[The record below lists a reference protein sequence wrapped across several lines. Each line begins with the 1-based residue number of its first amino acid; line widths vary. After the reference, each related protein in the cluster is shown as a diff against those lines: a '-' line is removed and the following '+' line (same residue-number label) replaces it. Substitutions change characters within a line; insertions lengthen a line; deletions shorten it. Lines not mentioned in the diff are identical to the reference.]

1 MRGRPFE
8 PGNKMGKGRPPGRRN
23 KKTIFV
29 EQLEGHGI
37 DIINQVTIQ
46 ALKKT
51 PDSMILR
58 SCLERLVPI
67 ATVQRSRF
75 YLPSI
80 QMPEDLAKANAA
92 VAQAVARG
100 RISAV
105 DGAELSR
112 ILVNQRSLFDEDFD
126 RRLRVLEQKQSK
138 PE

>member
-1 MRGRPFE
+1 MRGRTFE
-8 PGNKMGKGRPPGRRN
+8 PGNKLGKGRPPGSRN
-23 KKTIFV
+23 KKTAFV
-29 EQLEGHGI
+29 ALLEGHGE
-37 DIINQVTIQ
+37 DIINQVKIQ
-46 ALKKT
+46 ALKKN

-80 QMPEDLAKANAA
+80 QLPEDLAKANAA

-100 RISAV
+100 RISALE
-105 DGAELSR
+105 GSELSR
-112 ILVNQRSLFDEDFD
+112 ILVNQRALFDEDFD
-126 RRLRVLEQKQSK
+126 RRLRIVEQKQSR

>member
-23 KKTIFV
+23 KKTVFL

-37 DIINQVTIQ
+37 DIINQAKLQ
-46 ALKKT
+46 ALKT
-51 PDSMILR
+51 PPDSMILR

-80 QMPEDLAKANAA
+80 QLPEDLAKANAA

-100 RISAV
+100 RLSALQS
-105 DGAELSR
+105 AELSR
-112 ILVNQRSLFDEDFD
+112 ILVNQPALFD
-126 RRLRVLEQKQSK
+126 
-138 PE
+138 

>member
-1 MRGRPFE
+1 
-8 PGNKMGKGRPPGRRN
+8 MGKGRPPGSRN
-23 KKTIFV
+23 KKAVFV
-29 EQLEGHGI
+29 ELLEGHGV
-37 DIINQVTIQ
+37 DIINQVKIQ
-46 ALKKT
+46 VLKKI
-51 PDSMILR
+51 PDRMILL

-67 ATVQRSRF
+67 AKAQRSRF

-100 RISAV
+100 RISALE
-105 DGAELSR
+105 GAEFSR
-112 ILVNQRSLFDEDFD
+112 ILVNQRALFDEDFD

>member
-1 MRGRPFE
+1 
-8 PGNKMGKGRPPGRRN
+8 MGKGRPPGRRN
-23 KKTIFV
+23 KKTVFL

-37 DIINQVTIQ
+37 DIINQAKLQ
-46 ALKKT
+46 ALKT
-51 PDSMILR
+51 PPDSMILR

-67 ATVQRSRF
+67 ASVQRSRF

-80 QMPEDLAKANAA
+80 QLPENLAKANAA

-105 DGAELSR
+105 EGAEFSR

-126 RRLRVLEQKQSK
+126 RRLRVLEQRQPK

>member
-23 KKTIFV
+23 KKTAFV
-29 EQLEGHGI
+29 ALLEGHGEE
-37 DIINQVTIQ
+37 IINQVKIQ

-80 QMPEDLAKANAA
+80 QLPEDLAKANAA

-112 ILVNQRSLFDEDFD
+112 ILVNQRSLFDEDLD

>member
-8 PGNKMGKGRPPGRRN
+8 PDNKMGKGRPPGRRN
-23 KKTIFV
+23 KKTVFL

-37 DIINQVTIQ
+37 DIINQAKLQ
-46 ALKKT
+46 ALKT
-51 PDSMILR
+51 PPDSMILR

-80 QMPEDLAKANAA
+80 QLPEDLAKANAA

-100 RISAV
+100 RLSALE
-105 DGAELSR
+105 GAELSR
-112 ILVNQRSLFDEDFD
+112 ILVNQRALFDEDFD
-126 RRLRVLEQKQSK
+126 RRLRVLEQRESK
-138 PE
+138 